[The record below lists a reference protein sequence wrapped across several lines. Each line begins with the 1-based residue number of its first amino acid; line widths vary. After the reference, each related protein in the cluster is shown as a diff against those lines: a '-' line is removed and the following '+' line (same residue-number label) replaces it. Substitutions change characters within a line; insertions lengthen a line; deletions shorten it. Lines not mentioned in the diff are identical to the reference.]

1 MSDTRATAVSAAI
14 QKVRHLATLPEIA
27 SKIIRVADD
36 PDAGTQAMSEVI
48 TRAPELCTRILKVVN
63 SAFYGVPGH
72 VSSVQRA
79 IALIGLRSVKNV
91 AIAASLTKTFQGPRV
106 SNFSPKDLWAHGL
119 SVAAATRLIAA
130 AVKSPLVED
139 AFLAGLLHD
148 VGLMVELQYDRQA
161 FITVLNRLDADPQA
175 DVLLAEEEAFHA
187 THQDFG
193 AAVAERWKL
202 PRSLVL
208 VAGWHHRPLDLPAS
222 ERTLVTMVHAADRLV
237 SSSAAPFLFDRG
249 FADVGDD
256 VRDEL
261 GLTGEQLAGVV
272 ADLPR
277 VIADA
282 QTFLAEA

>member
-1 MSDTRATAVSAAI
+1 MPDTRATAVSAAI
-14 QKVRHLATLPEIA
+14 TKVRHLATLPEIA
-27 SKIIRVADD
+27 TKIIKVADD
-36 PDAGTQAMSEVI
+36 PDAGVQAMSDVI

-106 SNFSPKDLWAHGL
+106 SNFSPRDLWAHGL
-119 SVAAATRLIAA
+119 SVAAATRMIAA
-130 AVKSPLVED
+130 AAKSPLVEE

-161 FITVLNRLDADPQA
+161 FISVLNRLDADAEA

-202 PRSLVL
+202 PRSLAL
-208 VAGWHHRPLDLPAS
+208 VAGWHHRPLDLPDAD
-222 ERTLVTMVHAADRLV
+222 RTLVTMVYAADRLV
-237 SSSAAPFLFDRG
+237 ASCAPPFRFDRG
-249 FADVGDD
+249 LAEVGDE
-256 VRDEL
+256 VFDEL
-261 GLTGEQLAGVV
+261 RLTRDQLARVLV
-272 ADLPR
+272 DLPP
-277 VIADA
+277 VIAEA
-282 QTFLAEA
+282 QTFLAAA